1 MKTLAIITAR
11 GGSKGVPGKNI
22 KILGT
27 KPLLQYTAEAALAS
41 SLLSDIIVSTESE
54 EIASLAQKCGIEVP
68 FIRPSALAT
77 DRSSSIDVVLHAIN
91 YLEKE
96 KKYYDAVCLLQPT
109 NPFRPVGFIDKAIQQ
124 FQKNKTD
131 SLISVLPVPAEFNP
145 HWIFELGATGTLHII
160 TGEKEIIK
168 RRQDL
173 PPAFFRDGSIY
184 ITKTSV
190 LKQQHSL
197 YGDQIGYIESDP
209 FFYINIDI
217 PEDFVNAEN
226 KLSAVL
232 PFIACAE

>member
-1 MKTLAIITAR
+1 
-11 GGSKGVPGKNI
+11 
-22 KILGT
+22 
-27 KPLLQYTAEAALAS
+27 
-41 SLLSDIIVSTESE
+41 STDSE
-54 EIASLAQKCGIEVP
+54 EIASIAKKCGIEAP

-77 DRSSSIDVVLHAIN
+77 DSSFSIDVVLHAIH

-96 KKYYDAVCLLQPT
+96 KRYYDAVCLLQPT

-124 FQKNKTD
+124 FEKSKTD
-131 SLISVLPVPAEFNP
+131 SLISVLPVPEEFNP
-145 HWIFELGATGTLHII
+145 HWVFEPGADGTLHLV
-160 TGEKEIIK
+160 TGENEIVK

-190 LKQQHSL
+190 IKQQHSF

-209 FFYINIDI
+209 FFYVNIDN

-226 KLSAVL
+226 KLPAVL